1 MRVLVA
7 AAMLALLT
15 GSALAEDEHVPRYGE
30 TDKEKTPEQIRADK
44 AAESAY
50 KKSLGNIPDKGPTDP
65 WGVVRSA
72 DTPKTAA
79 KPDTTA
85 KPAKPKTKTGSA
97 NN

>member
-7 AAMLALLT
+7 ASMLLLLA
-15 GSALAEDEHVPRYGE
+15 GSALAQDTHVPRYGE
-30 TDKEKTPEQIRADK
+30 VDKEKSPEEIQADK
-44 AAESAY
+44 AAERAY

-65 WGVVRSA
+65 WGVVRST

-79 KPDTTA
+79 KPDTAA
-85 KPAKPKTKTGSA
+85 KPAKPKTKTGAA